1 MIEAFKKCHEE
12 NPVTKFFGVCN
23 DHKSAMDICFRAE
36 KEMKRKKNFDEAKR
50 KRDRAKAKYGID
62 DF

>member
-1 MIEAFKKCHEE
+1 M
-12 NPVTKFFGVCN
+12 TKFFGVCN